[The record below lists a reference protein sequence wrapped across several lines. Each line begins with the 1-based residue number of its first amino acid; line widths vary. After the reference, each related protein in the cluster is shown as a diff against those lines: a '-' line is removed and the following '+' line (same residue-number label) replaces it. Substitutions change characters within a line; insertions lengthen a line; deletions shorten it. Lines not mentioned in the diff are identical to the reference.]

1 MAQIQLNVGYKSAI
15 FITIIIA
22 QSINTCSIVGS
33 GLSLSVKIQITTRK
47 KWLVLIDL
55 ERESFGV

>member
-1 MAQIQLNVGYKSAI
+1 MSWLKVSYILAQIQLNVVYKSAI

-22 QSINTCSIVGS
+22 QSINTCSIAGS

-47 KWLVLIDL
+47 K
-55 ERESFGV
+55 

>member
-1 MAQIQLNVGYKSAI
+1 
-15 FITIIIA
+15 
-22 QSINTCSIVGS
+22 
-33 GLSLSVKIQITTRK
+33 LSLSVKIQITTRK